1 MKARLGWTRWTVLLL
16 LAGILGACG
25 GAAVPK
31 TTAAPAAPAPAQP
44 ADPAPAEPQA
54 TCDDL
59 AIRLLDRGPGIHGAI
74 VADTLHMGGATAPV
88 TCAEPASQSVAGWSI
103 PDDWTA
109 QVRQSQ
115 YYIVI
120 RYPGGSRLYVIS
132 LRSDGTTCVLDTNDE
147 CIARVSDLPEDFDLR
162 DLPDEVAATIP
173 GGREAPPADTV
184 PDAAGNPQPRNEA
197 IGVTVDAPLLRWSAA
212 ARATGYDLYWG
223 TTKNLAAD
231 AALGTPLNTS
241 YTVVTIRMP
250 GATAAERRLAHETT
264 YYWRVDAKNDAGTT
278 RGNVWSFTTAAAPA
292 AAAEPVAP
300 AWPKAAQSFSWVDER
315 AITPV
320 AFTPTGT
327 PTPTLSVT
335 GSMPEGIE
343 LDLDTLRLDGTPRR
357 RGHGSFTVTASNS
370 AGTADTTVS
379 WKVSCRHSDA
389 EIETWLRGLGGWLPI
404 FFDQEEDS
412 WVLHSHYYYSRPR
425 PHVYNRFMADRYM
438 FSRLYRTTTGFQLV
452 KGTGDITWYLQLPG
466 GVRADD
472 CQTIRG
478 DGWLFGWEPSVEDFM
493 SCSPPWMAHRHAMT
507 DQSWRTNHP
516 DFFLT
521 VWNTWSPAACGW
533 CMVNGRFIKIR
544 AGTQYLLAYSTPP
557 PPLAWIPRRC

>member
-1 MKARLGWTRWTVLLL
+1 MLATDTRGTLGAVLGGLALVLLL
-16 LAGILGACG
+16 AACG

-44 ADPAPAEPQA
+44 AEPAPAEPQA

-59 AIRLLDRGPGIHGAI
+59 AIRLLERGPDIHGAI

-88 TCAEPASQSVAGWSI
+88 TCAEPASQSVARWSI

-109 QVRQSQ
+109 QAQQSQ
-115 YYIVI
+115 YYLIVV
-120 RYPGGSRLYVIS
+120 RYPGGNRIYVIS
-132 LRSDGTTCVLDTNDE
+132 RRNDGTTCVLDTNDE
-147 CIARVSDLPEDFDLR
+147 CIAQVSDLPEDFALS
-162 DLPDEVAATIP
+162 DLPDDVAPTIP

-184 PDAAGNPQPRNEA
+184 PNAAGNPQPRNEA

-327 PTPTLSVT
+327 PNY
-335 GSMPEGIE
+335 
-343 LDLDTLRLDGTPRR
+343 PRR
-357 RGHGSFTVTASNS
+357 WLAVRMGTFGRGFYVVFA
-370 AGTADTTVS
+370 A
-379 WKVSCRHSDA
+379 
-389 EIETWLRGLGGWLPI
+389 LGG
-404 FFDQEEDS
+404 D
-412 WVLHSHYYYSRPR
+412 
-425 PHVYNRFMADRYM
+425 
-438 FSRLYRTTTGFQLV
+438 
-452 KGTGDITWYLQLPG
+452 
-466 GVRADD
+466 
-472 CQTIRG
+472 
-478 DGWLFGWEPSVEDFM
+478 
-493 SCSPPWMAHRHAMT
+493 
-507 DQSWRTNHP
+507 
-516 DFFLT
+516 
-521 VWNTWSPAACGW
+521 PARD
-533 CMVNGRFIKIR
+533 N
-544 AGTQYLLAYSTPP
+544 
-557 PPLAWIPRRC
+557 